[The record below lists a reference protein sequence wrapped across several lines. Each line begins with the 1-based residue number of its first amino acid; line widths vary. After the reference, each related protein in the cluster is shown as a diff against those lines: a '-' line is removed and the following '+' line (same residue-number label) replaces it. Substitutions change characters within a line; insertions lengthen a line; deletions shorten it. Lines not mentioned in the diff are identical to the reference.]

1 MKDIIVEEVRR
12 IRHEIE
18 KEYDHD
24 PAKYLE
30 HIYSEQKKHG
40 HKLAHRKPKPL
51 KKRKAI

>member
-18 KEYDHD
+18 KEYDQD

-30 HIYSEQKKHG
+30 HIYSAQKKHG
-40 HKLAHRKPKPL
+40 DRLVRRQPKPL
-51 KKRKAI
+51 KKRKVI

>member
-1 MKDIIVEEVRR
+1 MKDMIVEKVRK

-18 KEYDHD
+18 KEYEQD

-40 HKLAHRKPKPL
+40 DKLVHRKPKPL